1 MALVCGVSCRCG
13 CPEERMGPSV
23 VSLVDSL
30 VSEWPEAVP
39 SWVECMVFRVD
50 LRDSHLVAPRES
62 WEGRWRWC

>member
-1 MALVCGVSCRCG
+1 
-13 CPEERMGPSV
+13 MGPSV

-39 SWVECMVFRVD
+39 SGVECMVFRVG

-62 WEGRWRWC
+62 WEGRWRWF